1 MLEEYYP
8 GLTKIKFKP
17 SLRLIE
23 KLRKLSLRKTY
34 RMPEV
39 LYYTEMI
46 KFHQYLEE
54 VVAAFRKNGF
64 VRPANL
70 KDQFN
75 FIDEEKKQKENE

>member
-1 MLEEYYP
+1 
-8 GLTKIKFKP
+8 
-17 SLRLIE
+17 
-23 KLRKLSLRKTY
+23 
-34 RMPEV
+34 MPEI